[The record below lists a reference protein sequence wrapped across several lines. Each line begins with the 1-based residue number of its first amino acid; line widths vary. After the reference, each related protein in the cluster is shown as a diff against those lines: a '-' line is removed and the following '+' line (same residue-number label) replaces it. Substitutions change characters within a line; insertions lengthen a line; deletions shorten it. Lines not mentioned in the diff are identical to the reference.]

1 MYVQTHKYV
10 YASVCISSLPLDTQD
25 AMWLCSQW
33 LTFYHGRS
41 TENLSWTSLILIPEG
56 MACTLNQIFKLI
68 QPLASIW
75 LSLWWC
81 VWPFYGGWAAGHS
94 VGPPQHTHTST
105 ALIPDPSQDKSTFPF
120 YPSIN
125 SFISYAS
132 NICHV
137 MILDTLVPQNEDGLV
152 STLQEVRVR
161 TGGIIRLIHR

>member
-1 MYVQTHKYV
+1 MCTQVCV
-10 YASVCISSLPLDTQD
+10 YLLCLWTPKMRCDCVHSGWHSITADPQKISAEPPSFWYLK
-25 AMWLCSQW
+25 
-33 LTFYHGRS
+33 
-41 TENLSWTSLILIPEG
+41 G
-56 MACTLNQIFKLI
+56 MACTLNQISKFI

-75 LSLWWC
+75 PSSWWC
-81 VWPFYGGWAAGHS
+81 VRPFYGGWAAGHS

-137 MILDTLVPQNEDGLV
+137 MVLDISVPQNEDGLI